1 MKITLDWLREH
12 IDTDLGAEE
21 IGARLTMAGLELD
34 GLQRLDAGL
43 EKVVVGFL
51 EEVKPHPDAE
61 RLTLC
66 RVRIG
71 QERLAVV
78 CGARNH
84 QAGDKVAVARV
95 GAELPNGMKILE
107 SKIRG
112 VTSQGMLCSLKELGL
127 ASESDGILLLPA
139 HVTEGEGIARVLGRD
154 AVVLELGITPNRGDC
169 LGVRGVAREL
179 GAVTGRSLRPLPAI
193 RHVAASGPAPA
204 IRIEDGAGCP
214 RYAGRIVRNVRVG
227 PSPEWLRARLE
238 AVGLRAINNVVDV
251 TNFIL
256 MDLNHPMHAFDLATI
271 ELPILVRKAREGEML
286 RTLDGLEKKLSASMT
301 VIADAAKPLALA
313 GIMGGEASG
322 VTEATTDILLEAA
335 FFDPITTA
343 RTGRRLELLSDSRH
357 RFERGVDPEGL
368 ITAMEQATRLIL
380 DLAGGEA
387 GPIELVDAGTWQAQN
402 LVRFRPER
410 INRLGGVALESGV
423 MREMLVRLGCVVEP
437 DGDAFLALPPSWRHD
452 LRVEEDILE
461 EIIRLHGYDKVP
473 TTLPRVPAEPP
484 TPDPMHALMGR
495 IRAQL
500 VGQGYLEAINYVF
513 VAPVMQGRFNKTHVP
528 LALQNPLSVE
538 QSVLRTDL
546 CVGLVEAAQ
555 RNLNRGNHRLRL
567 FELGR
572 VFLPDAAGAVV
583 ERERLAGLLTGP
595 AEEPNPH
602 VTARQVDFFDLK
614 GDLEGFFYQ
623 LTGMVPTLQAGEVD
637 FLHPRRQAVLRL
649 ADGSEAGWM
658 GQLHPALQEELD
670 LRREVYLFE
679 MDLEPLAGVKKRR
692 ASEGSESR
700 FPSIQSDLTFLLP
713 MRVQAGDLLEEATR
727 TDERW
732 IRRATIAS
740 VYIGEGMPEG
750 MKSVS
755 LSLLIQADDRTL
767 TDAESR
773 GVSERVV
780 ARMRDRFGANL
791 R

>member
-1 MKITLDWLREH
+1 MKITIDWLKEH
-12 IDTDLGAEE
+12 IDTDLSAEE

-71 QERLAVV
+71 EERLAVV

-84 QAGDKVAVARV
+84 TAGDKVAVACI

-112 VTSQGMLCSLKELGL
+112 VTSQGMLCSLRELGL

-139 HVTEGEGIARVLGRD
+139 SVTEGEGIARVLGRD
-154 AVVLELGITPNRGDC
+154 KVVLELGITPNRGDC

-179 GAVTGRSLRPLPAI
+179 GAITGRPLRPLPEI
-193 RHVAASGPAPA
+193 RHLPTSAAKPE

-251 TNFIL
+251 TNYVM
-256 MDLNHPMHAFDLATI
+256 MDLDHPMHAFDLATI
-271 ELPILVRKAREGEML
+271 ELPVVVRKAQEGEML
-286 RTLDGLEKKLSASMT
+286 RTLDGLEKKLAASMT
-301 VIADAAKPLALA
+301 VIADTQKPLALA

-335 FFDPITTA
+335 FFDPIATA

-368 ITAMEQATRLIL
+368 VTAMEQATRLIL
-380 DLAGGEA
+380 ELAGGEA
-387 GPIELVDAGTWQAQN
+387 GPITLVDAGTWQAPKP
-402 LVRFRPER
+402 VRFRPER
-410 INRLGGVALESGV
+410 INRLGGVALEPGV
-423 MREMLVRLGCVVEP
+423 MREMLVRLGCAVEP
-437 DGDAFLALPPSWRHD
+437 DGDLFSATPPSWRHD
-452 LRVEEDILE
+452 LRLEEDLLE
-461 EIIRLHGYDKVP
+461 EIIRLHGYDNVP

-484 TPDPMHALMGR
+484 APDPMHGLMGR
-495 IRAQL
+495 IRGLL

-513 VAPVMQGRFNKTHVP
+513 VAPLMQGRFNKRLTP
-528 LALQNPLSVE
+528 LALLNPLSEE
-538 QSVLRTDL
+538 QSALRTDL
-546 CVGLVEAAQ
+546 CAGLVEAAQ
-555 RNLNRGNHRLRL
+555 RNLNRGNQRLRL

-572 VFLPDAAGAVV
+572 VFLPDATGEVV

-595 AEEPNPH
+595 VEEANPH
-602 VTARQVDFFDLK
+602 GAARQVDFFDLK

-623 LTGMVPTLQAGEVD
+623 LTGTGPTLREGEVD
-637 FLHPRRQAVLRL
+637 FLHPRRQARLLL
-649 ADGSEAGWM
+649 ADGSEVGWM

-670 LRREVYLFE
+670 LRREIYLFE
-679 MDLEPLAGVKKRR
+679 IDLEPLARVKKRR
-692 ASEGSESR
+692 AVEGSESR
-700 FPSIQSDLTFLLP
+700 FPSIQSDLTFVLP
-713 MRVQAGDLLEEATR
+713 MRVQAGDLLAEATH
-727 TDERW
+727 TDDRW

-740 VYIGEGMPEG
+740 IYTGEGVPEG

-755 LSLLIQADDRTL
+755 LSLLLQADDRTL

-773 GVSERVV
+773 ELSERVV
-780 ARMRDRFGANL
+780 VRMRDRFGASL